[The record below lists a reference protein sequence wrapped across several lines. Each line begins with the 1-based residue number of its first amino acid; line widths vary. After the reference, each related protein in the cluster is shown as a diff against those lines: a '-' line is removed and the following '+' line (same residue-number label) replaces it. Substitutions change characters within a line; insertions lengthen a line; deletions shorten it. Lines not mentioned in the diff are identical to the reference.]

1 MSMLVTILAAFA
13 SGVLGSGLGAVTAV
27 IMTAIAALAGI
38 GANIAGADYNLVSN
52 IAFGMFLGPQVSFG
66 PACCAAAYAWK
77 RGYLENSK
85 DIFTPLSFLKKP
97 DVLVVGGIFAVVGWY
112 LNTGLAAVLPGKAD
126 TVAITVVVISL
137 IAKVVFGGSLTG
149 TVEGGKKRFALD
161 SPCWLEYQ
169 TSATGY
175 QMIVTGG
182 TVGII
187 AGYLVVTMCNLGAE
201 TGNEALAAVCNLPV
215 WAVAVICFLIMA
227 TGRNIP
233 VFHHIG
239 LCAAYAAKM
248 AYDAGARES
257 AILWAA
263 AFGILAVYAGDWLAK
278 LFCVNGEGFVD
289 PPSMAIAALAIFPL
303 GIFPA
308 AGINNPGNA
317 RYFAVPT
324 VIIIALIVYAFY
336 CEAQVKKITRKE

>member
-1 MSMLVTILAAFA
+1 MGTIATILAAFG
-13 SGVLGSGLGAVTAV
+13 SGVIGSGLGAVAAV
-27 IMTAIAALAGI
+27 IMTALVALAGI
-38 GANIAGADYNLVSN
+38 AANIAGAEYNLVSN

-66 PACCAAAYAWK
+66 PACCAAVYAWK
-77 RGYLENSK
+77 KGYMEDSK
-85 DIFTPLSFLKKP
+85 DIFTPLSCLKKP
-97 DVLVVGGIFAVVGWY
+97 DVLIVGGLFAVIGWY
-112 LNTGLAAVLPGKAD
+112 MNVGLATVLPGKAD

-137 IAKVVFGGSLTG
+137 IAKVIFGGSLTG

-175 QMIVTGG
+175 QMVVTGG

-201 TGNEALAAVCNLPV
+201 TGNEALAGVCNLPI
-215 WAVAVICFLIMA
+215 WAIAVICFLIMA

-239 LCAAYAAKM
+239 LCAAYAAHM
-248 AYDAGARES
+248 AYDAGAQDS
-257 AILWAA
+257 AILWGL
-263 AFGILAVYAGDWLAK
+263 AFGILAAYAGDWLAK
-278 LFCVNGEGFVD
+278 VFTVNGEGFVD
-289 PPSMAIAALAIFPL
+289 PPSMAIAVLAIFPL

-308 AGINNPGNA
+308 IGINNPANPF
-317 RYFAVPT
+317 YYVVP
-324 VIIIALIVYAFY
+324 VIIIVALVAYAVY
-336 CEAQVKKITRKE
+336 CEGQVKKMNS